1 MPQQN
6 TWENEYKNPQLT
18 QDSEEPREDVK
29 KFLKYLR
36 REQNISL
43 ENLHILD
50 LGCGTGKHTNY
61 LAELGAHATGIDI
74 SSRAI
79 AIARNRAL
87 KKGYIVDYHVANIG
101 ASLTFIDNSFGLMLD
116 VMCSNSL
123 NEDERMIYLEETFRL
138 LSPDGH
144 FFVRILAKDGDRHA
158 KNLLKLH
165 PGKEKDTY
173 MNTDMNL
180 IERVFSREDF
190 CELYGKF
197 FKINELIKKTNYA
210 TFKNQPYK
218 RNYWIAYLQKK

>member
-138 LSPDGH
+138 LSPDGQI
-144 FFVRILAKDGDRHA
+144 FVNYMENFSKLMNLSKKQIML
-158 KNLLKLH
+158 LLKIS
-165 PGKEKDTY
+165 PIKEITGSHIFKK
-173 MNTDMNL
+173 N
-180 IERVFSREDF
+180 E
-190 CELYGKF
+190 F
-197 FKINELIKKTNYA
+197 FTV
-210 TFKNQPYK
+210 
-218 RNYWIAYLQKK
+218 